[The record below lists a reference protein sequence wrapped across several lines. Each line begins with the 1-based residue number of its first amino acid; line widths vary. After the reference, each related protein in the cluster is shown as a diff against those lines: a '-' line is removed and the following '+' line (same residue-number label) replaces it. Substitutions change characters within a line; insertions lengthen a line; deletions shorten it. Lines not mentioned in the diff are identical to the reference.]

1 MEPPFIY
8 CMAKIARI
16 LIIQDDHGA
25 PADWLSPF
33 GACEESAGYD
43 EYFVFNEQGGFVPL
57 LVISFSS

>member
-1 MEPPFIY
+1 
-8 CMAKIARI
+8 MAKIARI